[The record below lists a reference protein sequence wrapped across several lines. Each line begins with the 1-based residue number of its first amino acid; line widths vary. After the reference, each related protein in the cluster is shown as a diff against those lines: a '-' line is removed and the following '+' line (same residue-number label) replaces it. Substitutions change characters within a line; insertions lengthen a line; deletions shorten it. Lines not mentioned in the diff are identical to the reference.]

1 MAIESYELESGV
13 DNYLLEDSSGQ
24 LLIDQR
30 VEVIS
35 SSTVGITEASNNS
48 WLKVIVNN
56 IGLTDVANTA
66 KGFVKNCI
74 IHIRINRIKEL
85 STDSI

>member
-1 MAIESYELESGV
+1 MTDSYIIEAGV

-35 SSTVGITEASNNS
+35 SSIVGITEGVMN
-48 WLKVIVNN
+48 
-56 IGLTDVANTA
+56 
-66 KGFVKNCI
+66 
-74 IHIRINRIKEL
+74 
-85 STDSI
+85 